1 MQITRV
7 VEAILRDQPETR
19 DSDRELLIS
28 IMQRYGIELTPRQ
41 IVAFRHMPSMETVR
55 RVRQKIQ
62 SEGRYTA
69 SERISRQR
77 RLKGYVMQQ
86 NAPMASTERLE
97 RLVEDQPRAV
107 SWLEED

>member
-28 IMQRYGIELTPRQ
+28 IMQRYGVELTPRQ

-62 SEGRYTA
+62 SEGRYMA
-69 SERISRQR
+69 SEHISRQR

-86 NAPMASTERLE
+86 NAPTASTERLE